1 MNPIIEGN
9 ATYKISSGNS
19 TIDNGYLEMSYDGD
33 IMDIAHANNKNIIIM
48 QLNNDELMELLSRP
62 SDTMPLDERIQY
74 DYSTQTPR
82 SSTRTGSN
90 SRSRSKKSHSKS
102 KRSKSRRKTR

>member
-33 IMDIAHANNKNIIIM
+33 IMDIAHANNKNIII
-48 QLNNDELMELLSRP
+48 
-62 SDTMPLDERIQY
+62 IY
-74 DYSTQTPR
+74 IYIFIFII
-82 SSTRTGSN
+82 
-90 SRSRSKKSHSKS
+90 
-102 KRSKSRRKTR
+102 

>member
-74 DYSTQTPR
+74 DYSTHTPR